1 MSHITLPR
9 AVGLHI
15 RNSLRGI
22 VNASDDDCGEEKC
35 RECAPVRVMRE
46 ALAALAAALAEPEPT
61 VKDSLTVDAKPEPV
75 AHVENGVLVRSALP
89 KGYTGPLYAAPPQPD
104 AIARAVEAEREA
116 CAKVCDDLVLA
127 HPGRAD
133 LTADQCAEAIR
144 ARGAQ
149 MSDAINPDRYKQGDK
164 DCIDAINPNHYKQG
178 DKEGIDA
185 LRAALWNG
193 IRARGSK

>member
-1 MSHITLPR
+1 MSDITLPR

-46 ALAALAAALAEPEPT
+46 ALAALAAALAE
-61 VKDSLTVDAKPEPV
+61 
-75 AHVENGVLVRSALP
+75 
-89 KGYTGPLYAAPPQPD
+89 PD

>member
-9 AVGLHI
+9 AVVEQVREALKELDYA
-15 RNSLRGI
+15 SEPE
-22 VNASDDDCGEEKC
+22 VNQIA
-35 RECAPVRVMRE
+35 RT
-46 ALAALAAALAEPEPT
+46 ALAALDAALAE
-61 VKDSLTVDAKPEPV
+61 
-75 AHVENGVLVRSALP
+75 
-89 KGYTGPLYAAPPQPD
+89 PD

-116 CAKVCDDLVLA
+116 CAEICD
-127 HPGRAD
+127 
-133 LTADQCAEAIR
+133 AEATIEGIAQRCAANIR

-149 MSDAINPDRYKQGDK
+149 MSDAINPNPYTQGDK

>member
-1 MSHITLPR
+1 MAYDKIAADSPYP
-9 AVGLHI
+9 
-15 RNSLRGI
+15 S
-22 VNASDDDCGEEKC
+22 
-35 RECAPVRVMRE
+35 
-46 ALAALAAALAEPEPT
+46 ALLDRLADALYLQEQ
-61 VKDSLTVDAKPEPV
+61 KQEPV

-116 CAKVCDDLVLA
+116 ICPIVYGLCISDNNAQEIVN
-127 HPGRAD
+127 
-133 LTADQCAEAIR
+133 AIR

-149 MSDAINPDRYKQGDK
+149 MSDAINPDCYKQGDK

-193 IRARGSK
+193 ISARGSK